1 MDTNQGPA
9 GGPGRGAF
17 PAVPATAGPRQRMRW
32 GDPVGYLFIAPAIIL
47 YLLFNGYP
55 IVRTVLMSFQHFL
68 WTDPNH
74 VYFNGLFNYRN
85 MLTDPAFHDALIVS
99 LKVLGITLPA
109 RLILAMICAV
119 FISRVTMRLAVAYR
133 VIVWLPFVLPVAV
146 TMRTWTLL
154 YDPTFGYPNYILSN
168 LGLNPPSWMNDPTA
182 VLPAFC
188 IALVWEGFGF
198 ATLIFLIGIYN
209 ISPELLEAAAV
220 DGAGVWRQF
229 WSIVLPLLRP
239 MILLVLVV
247 SLMPVLQSTSEAL
260 NFVSPGNATVLAGG
274 PGDASTTLGL
284 YVYNTAFRSPMNLGY
299 ASAMNMTLLVVGI
312 VVSLIVFKIMRAV
325 ES

>member
-1 MDTNQGPA
+1 MDGNYRRG
-9 GGPGRGAF
+9 GGP
-17 PAVPATAGPRQRMRW
+17 QRRAHRAMPQSTGLRHRKWW
-32 GDPVGYLFIAPAIIL
+32 GDPVGYLFIAPAVLI

-55 IVRTVLMSFQHFL
+55 IVRTILMSFQHYV
-68 WTDPNH
+68 WTDPRH
-74 VYFNGLFNYRN
+74 VYFNGLFNYSQ
-85 MLTDPAFHDALIVS
+85 MLTDSAFHDALIVS
-99 LKVLGITLPA
+99 LKVLGITLPV

-119 FISRVTMRLAVAYR
+119 FISRVTMRLAAAYR
-133 VIVWLPFVLPVAV
+133 VIVWLPYILPVAV
-146 TMRTWTLL
+146 TMRTWSLL
-154 YDPTFGYPNYILSN
+154 YNPMFGYPNYVLSN
-168 LGLNPPSWMNDPTA
+168 LGLNAPDWLNDPVA
-182 VLPAFC
+182 VLPAFDV
-188 IALVWEGFGF
+188 ALVWEGFGF

-220 DGAGVWRQF
+220 DGAGAWRQF
-229 WSIVLPLLRP
+229 WSMTLPLLRP

-247 SLMPVLQSTSEAL
+247 SLMPLLQSTSEAL
-260 NFVSPGNATVLAGG
+260 NFVTPGNSTVVSGG

-312 VVSLIVFKIMRAV
+312 VVSLAVFKTMRAL

>member
-1 MDTNQGPA
+1 MW
-9 GGPGRGAF
+9 
-17 PAVPATAGPRQRMRW
+17 W
-32 GDPVGYLFIAPAIIL
+32 GNLVGYLFIAPAVML

-55 IVRTVLMSFQHFL
+55 IVRTVVMSFQHYL
-68 WTDPNH
+68 WTDPNR
-74 VYFNGLFNYRN
+74 VYFDGLFNYRN
-85 MLTDPAFHDALIVS
+85 MLSDPGFHDALIVS
-99 LKVLGITLPA
+99 LKVLGITLPV

-119 FISRVTMRLAVAYR
+119 FISRVTMRVAVAYR

-146 TMRTWTLL
+146 TMRTWSLL
-154 YDPTFGYPNYILSN
+154 YDPTFGYLNYILSN

-182 VLPAFC
+182 VLPAFS

-198 ATLIFLIGIYN
+198 ATLMFLIGIYN
-209 ISPELLEAAAV
+209 IGPELLEAAAV
-220 DGAGVWRQF
+220 DGAGAWRQF
-229 WSIVLPLLRP
+229 WSVVLPLLRP

-247 SLMPVLQSTSEAL
+247 SLMPLLQSTSEAL
-260 NFVSPGNATVLAGG
+260 NFVSPGNSTVLAGG

-299 ASAMNMTLLVVGI
+299 ASAMNMTLLAFGI
-312 VVSLIVFKIMRAV
+312 VVSLIVFKTMRAV